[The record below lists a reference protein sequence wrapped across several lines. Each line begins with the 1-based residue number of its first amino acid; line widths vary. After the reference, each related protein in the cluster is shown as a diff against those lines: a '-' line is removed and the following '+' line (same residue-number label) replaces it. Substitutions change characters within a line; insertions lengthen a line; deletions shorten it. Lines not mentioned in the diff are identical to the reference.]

1 MNANP
6 EKFQFVILSKNTIN
20 KSFVIDNKMIESSKS
35 VKLLGLIIDN
45 KNIMTLLTEVCKITK
60 GENPI
65 FYKKN
70 FLPEKAILQPTDN

>member
-6 EKFQFVILSKNTIN
+6 GKFQFVILSKNTIN

-45 KNIMTLLTEVCKITK
+45 KNIMTLLTEVCKITNK
-60 GENPI
+60 ENPI
-65 FYKKN
+65 F
-70 FLPEKAILQPTDN
+70 